1 MKKITGLAFIIFLFS
16 FSILADIPPPP
27 VGEQIRIELEK
38 NYPDYQFY
46 LASYNLKVVPNP
58 NPPHP
63 SRPNMVV
70 SIPDTFKLKK
80 IDLSIE
86 KPLLQSITSS
96 RIEYRGILV
105 GESLYLVAIKKSLG
119 EIAESKIK
127 EAIDN
132 RQNDNGIYTAR
143 LWQEL
148 ESKKD
153 YKVGA
158 KVIVNKVTS
167 LDDKGLKID
176 VSEGTATVG
185 IISKTSNCIS
195 LGLILTGMAF
205 VGIWWTRKRIK

>member
-27 VGEQIRIELEK
+27 VGEQIRIELEQ

-70 SIPDTFKLKK
+70 TIPDSFKLKK
-80 IDLSIE
+80 IDLSVE
-86 KPLLQSITSS
+86 KPLIQSITSS
-96 RIEYRGILV
+96 RIEYRGSLV
-105 GESLYLVAIKKSLG
+105 GESLYLVAARKSLG

-132 RQNDNGIYTAR
+132 RQNDTGIYTTR

-176 VSEGTATVG
+176 ISEGTATVG
-185 IISKTSNCIS
+185 IISKTSSCIG
-195 LGLILTGMAF
+195 LGLILTGMAL
-205 VGIWWTRKRIK
+205 VGFWWTRKRIV